1 MRRNLTRSSSTSGLQ
16 NLYGAID
23 DDEWVSQL
31 LTPVTDWADN
41 VPPYSS
47 SSVAPNRIHSATG
60 QAPYEPKQGYENRT
74 EEINLAASIRR
85 FLEEDFDQQAEAA
98 QEREKEKEPEAK
110 PTRTISKT
118 HLGLRTKKSQP
129 TKLNEPAT
137 VSPDPKAVPS
147 RAEIALVERREA
159 VVALLER
166 FLEIED
172 EAESQQRDTPATPQ
186 MKTNIENLQQERLGA
201 DALADVD
208 ACFVRW
214 LKKARLYRELNRKEM
229 DRPLPALPSAEF
241 PAPLPASSRA
251 VKTSAYRPVLSSS
264 VMKPLHESNVV
275 QQENEILATP
285 VLPYQPLPPIR
296 IASEVNYSKLALSNY
311 QR

>member
-31 LTPVTDWADN
+31 LTPVTDWADD
-41 VPPYSS
+41 VPPSS
-47 SSVAPNRIHSATG
+47 SPSDRIHSAPG
-60 QAPYEPKQGYENRT
+60 QAPYEPKQGYENRN

-85 FLEEDFDQQAEAA
+85 FLEEDFEQQA
-98 QEREKEKEPEAK
+98 QEREKEKEPETK

-118 HLGLRTKKSQP
+118 HLGLHTKKSQP
-129 TKLNEPAT
+129 IKLAEPAT
-137 VSPDPKAVPS
+137 ISPDPKAVPS

-172 EAESQQRDTPATPQ
+172 EAESQQSDTPTTPL
-186 MKTNIENLQQERLGA
+186 MKTNLENLQQERLGA

>member
-31 LTPVTDWADN
+31 LTPVTDWPDN

-241 PAPLPASSRA
+241 PAPSPASSSS
-251 VKTSAYRPVLSSS
+251 VKGSAYRPVLSSS

-285 VLPYQPLPPIR
+285 VLSYQPLPPIR

>member
-31 LTPVTDWADN
+31 LTPVTDWADD
-41 VPPYSS
+41 VPPSS
-47 SSVAPNRIHSATG
+47 SPSDRIHSAPG
-60 QAPYEPKQGYENRT
+60 QAPYEPKQGYENRN

-85 FLEEDFDQQAEAA
+85 FLEEDFEQQA
-98 QEREKEKEPEAK
+98 QEREKEKEPETK

-118 HLGLRTKKSQP
+118 HLGLHTKKSQP
-129 TKLNEPAT
+129 IKLAEPAT
-137 VSPDPKAVPS
+137 ISPDPKAVPS

-296 IASEVNYSKLALSNY
+296 IASEVDYSKLALSNY